1 MSKPDG
7 ALGSV
12 AIPKDDMKS
21 ASASD
26 INISH
31 QHSDNR
37 VQLRKGKGVRSAHYR
52 QSLPLSVDTVKVIS
66 HGSPPASPDLKF
78 TRIAKRTWRS
88 PRKMIDDLSSSAST
102 GNVID
107 DISTHELRGAM
118 TESLHSFQSNDSIS
132 LDRSS
137 FSQKYQKTPILSPL
151 VAVSTSTPLSG
162 ESTDTGTSQ
171 SSQEKILPRN
181 TSAAAR
187 DVEKLTPGQSPSP
200 ANVRWSKVAAGNG
213 VNSSS
218 ASHEQLLK
226 IASSLKRGQ
235 LDVVRRATGGG
246 RSPIS
251 SFVLDSNLL
260 DVSSARFMSF
270 FPKCIQ

>member
-12 AIPKDDMKS
+12 AIPPKDDMKS

-26 INISH
+26 INTSH
-31 QHSDNR
+31 QRSDNR
-37 VQLRKGKGVRSAHYR
+37 VQLRKGKGIRSAHYR

-78 TRIAKRTWRS
+78 TQIARRTWRS

-107 DISTHELRGAM
+107 DISTHKLRGAM
-118 TESLHSFQSNDSIS
+118 TESLHSFRSNDSIS

-137 FSQKYQKTPILSPL
+137 FSQRYQKTPVLSPL

-200 ANVRWSKVAAGNG
+200 VNMRWSKVAAGNDM
-213 VNSSS
+213 
-218 ASHEQLLK
+218 QLLK
-226 IASSLKRGQ
+226 IAGSLKRGQ